1 VPRLYRAQELL
12 YRGSFT
18 EEYFDSR
25 VRLNRAYRLEAR
37 VFVLDTP
44 PRGLDVALLTILKSS
59 DPNHRAAPTVS
70 AGPAGG
76 SVRLERARVD
86 LQGKVSADPGTSLA
100 VPLEGAPTL
109 ECGMFVEVPGRV
121 GPGQTWQTAEEGRPP
136 CAWEAVGPEMVRG
149 TSCFK
154 LVGVQQSDDWGRPR
168 ADRAAWRRT
177 DTVWVEPRLGV
188 AYRVERVIERCEP
201 AHREPTQRS
210 VLRYERDFIRQL
222 AGTFS
227 DDCREEIRQALAFRD
242 RAAPLLTAPARYAA
256 PQLTALLNKINA
268 YLEHQPETPPY
279 REAVLQVKRLV
290 EAARR
295 GEAPPVPVEERP
307 VAPAVATVGL
317 AAPDFLVANL
327 TGPGSARLRQWLGRP
342 VLLVFYHP
350 ASPTAAD
357 LLRYAQRLKTTYGER
372 IAVLGMSVS
381 GDVNLIQRQ
390 RSALGLTFPV
400 LNGSALRT
408 SYAVE
413 TPKIVLLDAAGVV
426 RGEYL
431 GWGRETP
438 GAVREDLKTW
448 LSRR

>member
-1 VPRLYRAQELL
+1 
-12 YRGSFT
+12 
-18 EEYFDSR
+18 
-25 VRLNRAYRLEAR
+25 
-37 VFVLDTP
+37 
-44 PRGLDVALLTILKSS
+44 
-59 DPNHRAAPTVS
+59 
-70 AGPAGG
+70 
-76 SVRLERARVD
+76 VD
-86 LQGKVSADPGTSLA
+86 LQGKRSADSGASLS
-100 VPLEGAPTL
+100 VPLEGAPTI
-109 ECGMFVEVPGRV
+109 ECGVFVEIPGRV
-121 GPGQTWQTAEEGRPP
+121 GPGQTWQTSEEGRPP
-136 CAWEAVGPEMVRG
+136 CTWEAVGPEMVRG
-149 TSCFK
+149 TSCVK
-154 LVGVQQSDDWGRPR
+154 LVGVQKSDDWGSPR

-222 AGTFS
+222 SGAVS
-227 DDCREEIRQALAFRD
+227 DDCRAEILQALAFRE
-242 RAAPLLTAPARYAA
+242 RAAPLLAAPARYA

-268 YLEHQPETPPY
+268 YVEHQPETPPY
-279 REAVLQVKRLV
+279 REAVLQVKRRV

-295 GEAPPVPVEERP
+295 GEAPPVLTEERP
-307 VAPAVATVGL
+307 AAPAVAAVGVT
-317 AAPDFLVANL
+317 APDFLVANL

-350 ASPTAAD
+350 SSPTAPE
-357 LLRYAQRLKTTYGER
+357 LLRYAQRLQASYGER

-390 RSALGLTFPV
+390 RSAFGLTFPV

-413 TPKIVLLDAAGVV
+413 ATPKVVVLDAAGVV
-426 RGEYL
+426 RGEHL

-438 GAVREDLKTW
+438 GAVLEELKTW
-448 LSRR
+448 LSHR